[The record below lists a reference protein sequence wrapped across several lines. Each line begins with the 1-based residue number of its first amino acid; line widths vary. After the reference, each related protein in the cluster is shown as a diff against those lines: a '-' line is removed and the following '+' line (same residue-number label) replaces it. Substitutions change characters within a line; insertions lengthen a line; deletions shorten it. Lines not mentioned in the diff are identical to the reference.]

1 MKSSE
6 KITSVEGD
14 EIINE
19 DGRNAEILFI
29 YFFIKYCE
37 KPKNSRMLKKEWVL
51 KKRNRRNVTHST
63 NLPVII
69 LKYNSDIYGNCFCG
83 FFSNCVDKGNFPSIL
98 KLSNI
103 TSGFKKGC

>member
-29 YFFIKYCE
+29 YFFIKCCE
-37 KPKNSRMLKKEWVL
+37 KPKNSRMLKKE
-51 KKRNRRNVTHST
+51 
-63 NLPVII
+63 
-69 LKYNSDIYGNCFCG
+69 
-83 FFSNCVDKGNFPSIL
+83 
-98 KLSNI
+98 
-103 TSGFKKGC
+103 